1 MFEAWQLGMID
12 EAGYNGIRKEHIDEV
27 INMILSSGIT
37 VVDGTAFE
45 DCCYR
50 CGIDPDNFTQADL
63 DKFKDRL
70 DDEGIESEL

>member
-63 DKFKDRL
+63 DKLEDRL
-70 DDEGIESEL
+70 SDEKIESEL